1 MPRLGGS
8 TSNPINLSGFTPL
21 VDLRVDP
28 QFFPF
33 GAMVDA
39 HYRSRRALR
48 WWRSAIDAVRMI
60 LRQGLEL
67 INWKRTVPRP
77 PPVQIPSDF
86 GDFVWGNDFFRHLPG
101 SWSMG
106 RYSDAVMLP
115 GLEVHDYLDPAEDE
129 RDYFRRRRSSFYT

>member
-1 MPRLGGS
+1 MPRRKAPRLGGS

-21 VDLRVDP
+21 VDLTGDP
-28 QFFPF
+28 HSFPF

-48 WWRSAIDAVRMI
+48 WWKSAIDAVRMI

-67 INWKRTVPRP
+67 IHWKRTVPRP

-106 RYSDAVMLP
+106 RYSDAQDVP
-115 GLEVHDYLDPAEDE
+115 GFYLHPYRRPED
-129 RDYFRRRRSSFYT
+129 D